1 MKDVREA
8 LSGRDRQVW
17 REIQAFETA
26 RGSMATSMAR
36 LATAPLETLV
46 PGRLRRAMQ
55 DALGGVVELVQKAS
69 DQAAGP
75 AQVLE
80 GTAYGSLEHLRAE
93 ASIDDVLGLTE
104 EATQPAILKATLQ
117 GAGLGLGGVMLAIA
131 DVPILLY
138 SHLQLLIRVG
148 MCAGHDLRAPVERP
162 FLLGLLKLGYCLADG
177 EARRE
182 ALDELA
188 ERMDMYVDEEEAEP
202 EEVARAVFLRS
213 LGAFSD
219 KIGPLLLRRRFGAM
233 MPVLGSLFGAGANYA
248 LTRDVGEAAR
258 HTMAKRFLVRRARG
272 RP

>member
-8 LSGRDRQVW
+8 LSGRDREVW
-17 REIQAFETA
+17 REIQAFEDA
-26 RGSMATSMAR
+26 RGSTATSVVR

-46 PGRLRRAMQ
+46 PDRVQTAMH
-55 DALGGVVELVQKAS
+55 DALGGVVELVQKAA

-75 AQVLE
+75 NQVLE
-80 GTAYGSLEHLRAE
+80 GTDYGSLEHLRAE
-93 ASIDDVLGLTE
+93 ASIDDVLGLVQSS
-104 EATQPAILKATLQ
+104 TQPAILKATLQ
-117 GAGLGLGGVMLAIA
+117 GAGLGLGGVMLAVA
-131 DVPILLY
+131 DVPILLFN
-138 SHLQLLIRVG
+138 HLQLLIRVG
-148 MCAGHDLRAPVERP
+148 MCTGCDLRAPAERP

-177 EARRE
+177 EARKE
-182 ALDELA
+182 ALGELA
-188 ERMDMYVDEEEAEP
+188 ERMDLYVDEKDKEP

-213 LGAFSD
+213 LGAFTD

-272 RP
+272 R